1 MTRRDNDESNN
12 SNNND
17 NNDDNDNRWDMGCD
31 ESWLD
36 GCTSCGGCCDLGA
49 AQVDIV
55 FIVIVIEIIIIVI
68 IIKFF
73 IEIVI

>member
-1 MTRRDNDESNN
+1 M
-12 SNNND
+12 
-17 NNDDNDNRWDMGCD
+17 RWDMGCD

-36 GCTSCGGCCDLGA
+36 GCTGCGGCCDLGA

-55 FIVIVIEIIIIVI
+55 FIVIAVIVIEIIVIVI
-68 IIKFF
+68 IIKIF